1 MTAIEH
7 VRGAVKA
14 HLAATAISIRQLER
28 DAGLGNSVVA
38 KLLNGAKDDI
48 GLPVL
53 ERLAS
58 ALGRS
63 VAELIGEAPS
73 GVRENGEAPSGV
85 REGDE
90 APSGVRGSGEAP
102 LAPPSGIVMLSPDE
116 LIASPLNP
124 RKATALDA
132 GAIAD
137 LARSIAEKGVLQNL
151 IARPYRPLAA
161 EALPPLI
168 DLVANGLPLPDPL
181 VPMFEIVAGERR
193 WRAARQAGLAKV
205 PCLVRDVDDRATVA
219 MALIENIQRE
229 DLNPLEEANALRR
242 LIDEFELTHQ
252 EVADAVGRSRAAVSN
267 LLRLLELPAAIRTLV
282 EAGSLDM
289 GHARALLTLPEP
301 QAVRL
306 AEQAAAEGWSVR
318 QLEQAARQAP
328 APGKTAGRP
337 APARPDPDISRL
349 EQELAERL
357 CAPVSI
363 RHGRA
368 GKGQVVIRYHSLDE
382 LDGVLE
388 RLRRD

>member
-1 MTAIEH
+1 MAAAKKRGLGRGLDALLGGNAVRPGAGEPVPAADEGELRELAIDALRPGRYQPRQAIAPE
-7 VRGAVKA
+7 ALEE
-14 HLAATAISIRQLER
+14 LAQSIRAQ
-28 DAGLGNSVVA
+28 GL
-38 KLLNGAKDDI
+38 I
-48 GLPVL
+48 QP
-53 ERLAS
+53 
-58 ALGRS
+58 
-63 VAELIGEAPS
+63 
-73 GVRENGEAPSGV
+73 
-85 REGDE
+85 
-90 APSGVRGSGEAP
+90 
-102 LAPPSGIVMLSPDE
+102 IV
-116 LIASPLNP
+116 
-124 RKATALDA
+124 
-132 GAIAD
+132 
-137 LARSIAEKGVLQNL
+137 
-151 IARPYRPLAA
+151 ARPV
-161 EALPPLI
+161 
-168 DLVANGLPLPDPL
+168 DGG
-181 VPMFEIVAGERR
+181 FEIIAGERR